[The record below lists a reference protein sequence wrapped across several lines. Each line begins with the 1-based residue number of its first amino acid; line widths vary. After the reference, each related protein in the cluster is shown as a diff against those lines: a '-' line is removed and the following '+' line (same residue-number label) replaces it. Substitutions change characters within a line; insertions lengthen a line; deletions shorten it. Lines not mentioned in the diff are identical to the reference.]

1 MWEEVRRDW
10 GQYEDRLSTKW
21 QGIVRIPKRHPTSK
35 HLRTNMAKTQKQRS
49 AEFRARKRETPEVRG
64 IYAPLDWHDWAKAVI
79 ERASIAANISVT
91 IATKRA
97 KEKA

>member
-1 MWEEVRRDW
+1 
-10 GQYEDRLSTKW
+10 
-21 QGIVRIPKRHPTSK
+21 
-35 HLRTNMAKTQKQRS
+35 MAKTQKQRS

-64 IYAPLDWHDWAKAVI
+64 IYAPPSYHDMLKAACNAY
-79 ERASIAANISVT
+79 EKVT

>member
-1 MWEEVRRDW
+1 MFKWVICKP
-10 GQYEDRLSTKW
+10 GVNST
-21 QGIVRIPKRHPTSK
+21 TK

-64 IYAPLDWHDWAKAVI
+64 IYAPPEWHDYIKT
-79 ERASIAANISVT
+79 RASERRSVAHGFVT

-97 KEKA
+97 KGKA

>member
-1 MWEEVRRDW
+1 
-10 GQYEDRLSTKW
+10 
-21 QGIVRIPKRHPTSK
+21 
-35 HLRTNMAKTQKQRS
+35 MAKTQKQRS

-64 IYAPLDWHDWAKAVI
+64 IYAHPSVHDAVKKT
-79 ERASIAANISVT
+79 AFHNVWGVT